1 MRKITIDLAAI
12 ASNYKVLKKLTGVK
26 VMAIVKADA
35 FGHGIVEVSRK
46 LDSIKVDM
54 LGTAD
59 LDEALQLRQAGIKAP
74 IMAWL
79 HSRHTN
85 FEPAVIND
93 IQIGVSTPE
102 TLDSVAK
109 AAVGCKTKANIH
121 LKVDTGLGRNG
132 STLETWPA
140 LVAKAVEL
148 EKQQLVKLVGV
159 FSHLSGTSE
168 QDDLDQLAVFQ
179 KAIEDAL
186 SLGAEF
192 EIRHLAAS
200 NASLSLEQTHL
211 DMVRVGLALYGQDPS
226 KQIRARDF
234 GLIPAMRV
242 SSEVALVKK
251 VPAGSGVSYGYL
263 HRTDGETNLVLVP
276 FGYAEGLPRL
286 ATGKAEVS
294 LNGKKYKILARIAM
308 DQFVLDIGNDTA
320 VLGDEVVIFGDEQR
334 GEPTAHDLAEA
345 AGTINYEI
353 ITRIGGRAKR
363 EFIG

>member
-1 MRKITIDLAAI
+1 VRTIRIDLAAI
-12 ASNYKVLKKLTGVK
+12 ASNYKALKKLTGVK

-35 FGHGIVEVSRK
+35 FGHGIIEVSKK
-46 LDSIKVDM
+46 LDSIQVDM

-59 LDEALQLRQAGIKAP
+59 LEEALQLRQAGIKAP

-79 HSRHTN
+79 HSKKTD
-85 FEPAVIND
+85 FEPAVRAD
-93 IQIGVSTPE
+93 IQIGVSTLE

-109 AAVGCKTKANIH
+109 AAAACNSQASIH
-121 LKVDTGLGRNG
+121 LKVDSGLGRNG
-132 STLETWPA
+132 SALEMWPA

-148 EKQQLVKLVGV
+148 QNQQLVKLVGV

-168 QDDLDQLAVFQ
+168 KDDLAQLAVFE
-179 KAIEDAL
+179 KAIEVAL
-186 SLGAEF
+186 GLGAEF

-200 NASLSLEQTHL
+200 NASLSLNQTHL

-234 GLIPAMRV
+234 GLVPAMRV
-242 SSEVALVKK
+242 SSEVALIKK
-251 VPAGSGVSYGYL
+251 APAGTGVSYGYL
-263 HRTDGETNLVLVP
+263 HRTASETTLALVP
-276 FGYAEGLPRL
+276 FGYAEGLPRI

-294 LNGKKYKILARIAM
+294 LNGKRYKILARIAM

-320 VLGDEVVIFGDEQR
+320 KVGDEVVIFGDEQK
-334 GEPTAHDLAEA
+334 GEPAAHDLAEA

-363 EFIG
+363 EFVG

>member
-1 MRKITIDLAAI
+1 MRTIRIDLAAI

-46 LDSIKVDM
+46 LDSIHVDM

-79 HSRHTN
+79 HGKNTN
-85 FEPAVIND
+85 FESAVMND
-93 IQIGVSTPE
+93 IQIGVSTLE

-109 AAVGCKTKANIH
+109 AAIACKTQASIH

-132 STLETWPA
+132 SALELWPTLI
-140 LVAKAVEL
+140 AKAVEL

-168 QDDLDQLAVFQ
+168 KDDLAQLAVFE
-179 KAIEDAL
+179 KAIADAL

-200 NASLSLEQTHL
+200 NATLSLKQTQL

-226 KQIRARDF
+226 RHIRARDF

-251 VPAGSGVSYGYL
+251 VPAGTGVSYGYL
-263 HRTDGETNLVLVP
+263 HRTDSETNLALVP
-276 FGYAEGLPRL
+276 FGYAEGLPRF

-308 DQFVLDIGNDTA
+308 DQFVLDIGNDSA
-320 VLGDEVVIFGDEQR
+320 QVGDEVVIFGDEQK

-345 AGTINYEI
+345 AETINYEI